1 MASTASDESSQSPAG
16 ETAIAVRAEGFT
28 TVCIVPRA
36 LGYVTKLK
44 RVGNSVVAE
53 TASGV
58 DLLLP
63 NQVKKPA
70 ALKFS
75 NVGDPEKW

>member
-1 MASTASDESSQSPAG
+1 M
-16 ETAIAVRAEGFT
+16 
-28 TVCIVPRA
+28 
-36 LGYVTKLK
+36 TKLK